1 MKIKTAEFVK
11 SAVKPADYPELDL
24 PEIAFVGRSNVGK
37 SSLINR
43 LLNRRSL
50 AKTSSTPG
58 KTRLINY
65 FLINGDTV
73 FVDLPGYG
81 YAKVSKTERAAL
93 GKMVEKYLS
102 TSQDLKMVAVL
113 QDIRREQTDM
123 DRLMIELIRHHG
135 IPVLLIYTKADKF
148 SNNQRIQR
156 LKKLGPSSTP
166 IDFGPIPFSSSTG
179 AGREKVWELI
189 NEVIETNREIEQDS
203 ELTC

>member
-1 MKIKTAEFVK
+1 MTMKINSSEFVK
-11 SAVKPADYPELDL
+11 SAVKSVDYPELDL

-43 LLNRRSL
+43 LLNRKAL

-65 FLINGDTV
+65 FLINGDKV

-81 YAKVSKTERAAL
+81 YAKISKSERVSL

-102 TSQDLKMVAVL
+102 TSKDLKMVAVL
-113 QDIRREQTDM
+113 QDLRREQTDM
-123 DRLMIELIRHHG
+123 DRTMIDLIRHYG

-156 LKKLGPSSTP
+156 LKKLGTSLTP
-166 IDFGPIPFSSSTG
+166 IDFGPIPFSSSSG

-189 NEVIETNREIEQDS
+189 NEVIETREETAPD
-203 ELTC
+203 E

>member
-1 MKIKTAEFVK
+1 MKINTAEFVK
-11 SAVKPADYPELDL
+11 SAVKPVDYPELDL

-43 LLNRRSL
+43 LLNRKSL

-65 FLINGDTV
+65 FLINKDMV

-81 YAKVSKTERAAL
+81 YAKISKKEREAL

-102 TSQDLKMVAVL
+102 TSKDLKMVAVL
-113 QDIRREQTDM
+113 QDMRRGQPDM
-123 DRLMIELIRHHG
+123 GVAMIDLIRHYG
-135 IPVLLIYTKADKF
+135 IPVLLIYTKSDKF
-148 SNNQRIQR
+148 SNNQRMKR
-156 LKKLGPSSTP
+156 LKQLGTSSTP

-189 NEVIETNREIEQDS
+189 NEAVEITEETSPDE
-203 ELTC
+203 

>member
-11 SAVKPADYPELDL
+11 SAVKPVDYPELDL

-43 LLNRRSL
+43 LLNRKAL

-65 FLINGDTV
+65 FLINGDMV

-81 YAKVSKTERAAL
+81 YAKISKSERESL

-102 TSQDLKMVAVL
+102 TSKELKMVAVL
-113 QDIRREQTDM
+113 QDMRREQTDM
-123 DRLMIELIRHHG
+123 DRTMIDLIRHFG

-156 LKKLGPSSTP
+156 LKKLGTSSTP
-166 IDFGPIPFSSSTG
+166 IDFGPISFSSSTG

-189 NEVIETNREIEQDS
+189 NEVIETS
-203 ELTC
+203 EETSPD

>member
-1 MKIKTAEFVK
+1 MKINTAEFVK
-11 SAVKPADYPELDL
+11 SAVKPVDYPELDL

-37 SSLINR
+37 SSLINK
-43 LLNRRSL
+43 LLNRKSL

-65 FLINGDTV
+65 FLINEDTV

-81 YAKVSKTERAAL
+81 YAKVSKTEREAL

-102 TSQDLKMVAVL
+102 TSQDLKLVAVL

-123 DRLMIELIRHHG
+123 DRSMIDLIRHYG

-156 LKKLGPSSTP
+156 LKKLGTSSTP
-166 IDFGPIPFSSSTG
+166 IDFGPIPFSSSKGT
-179 AGREKVWELI
+179 GREKVWEII
-189 NEVIETNREIEQDS
+189 NELTETTEEAGQDNA
-203 ELTC
+203 

>member
-1 MKIKTAEFVK
+1 MAMKINTAEFVK
-11 SAVKPADYPELDL
+11 SAVKPVDYPELGL

-43 LLNRRSL
+43 LLNRKAL

-65 FLINGDTV
+65 FLINGDMV

-81 YAKVSKTERAAL
+81 YAKVSKSERESL

-102 TSQDLKMVAVL
+102 TSKELKMVAVL
-113 QDIRREQTDM
+113 QDIRREQTAM
-123 DRLMIELIRHHG
+123 DRTMIDLIRHYG

-148 SNNQRIQR
+148 SNNQRMKR
-156 LKKLGPSSTP
+156 LKQLGTSLTP

-189 NEVIETNREIEQDS
+189 NEVIKAGEEASPDE
-203 ELTC
+203 

>member
-1 MKIKTAEFVK
+1 MPMKIKTAEFVK
-11 SAVKPADYPELDL
+11 SAVKPVDYPELGL
-24 PEIAFVGRSNVGK
+24 SEIAFVGRSNVGK

-43 LLNRRSL
+43 LLNRRAL

-65 FLINGDTV
+65 FLINGDML

-81 YAKVSKTERAAL
+81 YAKISKSERESL

-102 TSQDLKMVAVL
+102 TSKELKMVAVL
-113 QDIRREQTDM
+113 QDMRREQTEM
-123 DRLMIELIRHHG
+123 DRTMIDLIRHYG

-156 LKKLGPSSTP
+156 LKKLGTSLTP
-166 IDFGPIPFSSSTG
+166 IDFGPISFSSSTG

-189 NEVIETNREIEQDS
+189 NEVIETREETS
-203 ELTC
+203 PEE

>member
-1 MKIKTAEFVK
+1 MAMKINTAEFVK
-11 SAVKPADYPELDL
+11 SAVKPVDYPELGL

-43 LLNRRSL
+43 LLNRKAL

-65 FLINGDTV
+65 FLINGDMV

-81 YAKVSKTERAAL
+81 YAKVSKSERESL

-102 TSQDLKMVAVL
+102 TSKELKMVAVL
-113 QDIRREQTDM
+113 QDIRREQTAM
-123 DRLMIELIRHHG
+123 DRTMIDLIRHYG
-135 IPVLLIYTKADKF
+135 IPVLLIYTKSDKF
-148 SNNQRIQR
+148 SNNQRMKR
-156 LKKLGPSSTP
+156 LKQLGNSLTP

-189 NEVIETNREIEQDS
+189 NEVIKAEEETSPDE
-203 ELTC
+203 

>member
-11 SAVKPADYPELDL
+11 SAVKPVDYPELDL

-43 LLNRRSL
+43 LLNRKAL

-65 FLINGDTV
+65 FLINEDMV

-81 YAKVSKTERAAL
+81 YAKISKSERESL

-102 TSQDLKMVAVL
+102 TSKELKMVAVL
-113 QDIRREQTDM
+113 QDMRRDQTDM
-123 DRLMIELIRHHG
+123 DRTMINLIRHHG

-148 SNNQRIQR
+148 SNNQRAQR
-156 LKKLGPSSTP
+156 LKILGTSLTP
-166 IDFGPIPFSSSTG
+166 IDFGPISFSSPKGT
-179 AGREKVWELI
+179 GREKVWELI
-189 NEVIETNREIEQDS
+189 NEVIETREETSPD
-203 ELTC
+203 E

>member
-1 MKIKTAEFVK
+1 MAMKIKTAEFVK
-11 SAVKPADYPELDL
+11 SAVRPVDYPELGL

-43 LLNRRSL
+43 LLSRKSL

-65 FLINGDTV
+65 FLINGDMV

-81 YAKVSKTERAAL
+81 YAKISKSERDSL
-93 GKMVEKYLS
+93 GRMVEKYLS
-102 TSQDLKMVAVL
+102 TSKELKMVTVL
-113 QDIRREQTDM
+113 QDMRREQTEM
-123 DRLMIELIRHHG
+123 DITMIDLIRHHG

-148 SNNQRIQR
+148 SNNQRMKR
-156 LKKLGPSSTP
+156 LKELGTSSTP

-189 NEVIETNREIEQDS
+189 NEMIETEEETSTD
-203 ELTC
+203 E

>member
-1 MKIKTAEFVK
+1 MAMKIKTAEFIK
-11 SAVKPADYPELDL
+11 SAVKPVDYPELGL

-43 LLNRRSL
+43 LLNRKAL

-65 FLINGDTV
+65 FLINEDMV

-81 YAKVSKTERAAL
+81 YAKISKSERESL

-102 TSQDLKMVAVL
+102 TSKELKMVAVL
-113 QDIRREQTDM
+113 QDMRREQTDM
-123 DRLMIELIRHHG
+123 DRTMIDLIRHYG

-156 LKKLGPSSTP
+156 LKKLGTSLTP
-166 IDFGPIPFSSSTG
+166 VDSGPISFSSSTG

-189 NEVIETNREIEQDS
+189 NEVIETREETSPD
-203 ELTC
+203 E